1 MTYLQDH
8 KLNNGKRKQEV
19 VTLLLAILILSAIT
33 AIVFSIAAI
42 AVNEIKTSSDLT
54 RTEPVLTAAEAVA
67 EDSLFKLVRG
77 LGTVSACTSPGS
89 TVVAGVTVTTCASYY
104 LDNPYSFSLA
114 ADDQRD
120 FYLYNPTD
128 QAQAPGYTQ
137 VSVQI
142 TSGSTGTIY
151 FCTAEVS
158 NCIATPEA
166 TQTISMAGPTTWTSS
181 PLTTTQQYQLMV
193 VNGAGGTSSYSVT
206 GSPNG
211 LPAGTTTI
219 QDSGKNQGVTR
230 KLEITVPQ

>member
-1 MTYLQDH
+1 M
-8 KLNNGKRKQEV
+8 
-19 VTLLLAILILSAIT
+19 IL
-33 AIVFSIAAI
+33 
-42 AVNEIKTSSDLT
+42 
-54 RTEPVLTAAEAVA
+54 
-67 EDSLFKLVRG
+67 
-77 LGTVSACTSPGS
+77 
-89 TVVAGVTVTTCASYY
+89 TVTFSERRIENLGLFFQHADGQKEGSNTFLFLSETIYL

-151 FCTAEVS
+151 FCTAQVS
-158 NCIATPEA
+158 DCVATPEA

-230 KLEITVPQ
+230 KLEITVPQQREQKPRPISRGFILFAFLPFLAWKRFYFCFILI

>member
-1 MTYLQDH
+1 MTFQQVH
-8 KLNNGKRKQEV
+8 KLNNRTSNQDG
-19 VTLLLAILILSAIT
+19 VTLLLAILVLSAIT

-77 LGTVSACTSPGS
+77 LGTVSGCASPSS
-89 TVVAGVTVTTCASYY
+89 TIIAGVTVTTCASYY
-104 LDNPYSFSLA
+104 LSNPYTFSLP
-114 ADDQRD
+114 ADGERD

-128 QAQAPGYTQ
+128 QTQPPGYTQ

-151 FCTAEVS
+151 FCTSNVA
-158 NCIATPEA
+158 NCISTPDA
-166 TQTISMAGPTTWTSS
+166 TQTISTAGPTTWTSS
-181 PLTTTQQYQLMV
+181 PLTATQQYQLMV
-193 VNGAGGTSSYSVT
+193 VNGLGGTSSYSVT
-206 GSPNG
+206 SVPNG

-219 QDSGKNQGVTR
+219 QDSGNKQGVTR